1 MNLPALSLLH
11 FFGHCLG
18 LVFAAEDPAR
28 VDPDRPNIAN
38 STKTVAPGAVQ
49 IEAGVD
55 VQAFGK
61 ARMDSFRFS
70 APLTLRIGV
79 HEKIELRI
87 ADGDPW
93 RWAQGL
99 LGARQQGEISIG
111 AKLRLYEKDRGTKVS
126 LGVQP
131 SLIPVSPRG
140 DAKFWAPLPGAVF
153 LTTIE
158 PGDWHLDFN
167 AGIKMRANDKGQ
179 CCDAEGVLAASFGRS
194 FADEVVL
201 LWIESYS
208 RTNLGQGQLA
218 EIAGDAGIIV
228 TPTRRFALDLAVIVG
243 QVNKTLVTALLAGIT
258 VRMGPWHRSR

>member
-1 MNLPALSLLH
+1 MLLPVLSLLYC
-11 FFGHCLG
+11 FGLS
-18 LVFAAEDPAR
+18 LAAEDPGR

-38 STKTVAPGAVQ
+38 STKTVAPGVVQ
-49 IEAGVD
+49 IETGVD
-55 VQAFGK
+55 VQAVGK
-61 ARMDSFRFS
+61 ARQDTFRFS
-70 APLTLRIGV
+70 APLNLRIGV

-99 LGARQQGEISIG
+99 LGARQQGEISLG
-111 AKLRLYEKDRGTKVS
+111 AKLRLYEKQTGTRVS

-131 SLIPVSPRG
+131 QLSPTSPRG
-140 DAKFWAPLPGAVF
+140 EARFWAPLPGAVF
-153 LTTIE
+153 LTTVE

-167 AGIKMRANDKGQ
+167 AGIKMRANEKGK

-208 RTNLGQGQLA
+208 RTNLAQGELA
-218 EIAGDAGIIV
+218 ELAGDAGIIV
-228 TPTRRFALDLAVIVG
+228 TPTRRVALDLAVLVG
-243 QVNKTLVTALLAGIT
+243 QVNRTLITALLGGIT
-258 VRMGPWHRSR
+258 VRMGPWSPWSRSR